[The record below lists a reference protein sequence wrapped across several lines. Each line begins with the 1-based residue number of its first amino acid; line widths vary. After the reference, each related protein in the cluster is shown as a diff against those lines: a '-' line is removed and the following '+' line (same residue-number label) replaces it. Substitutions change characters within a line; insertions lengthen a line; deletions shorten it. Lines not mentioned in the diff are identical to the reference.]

1 VQLDTILLISSLV
14 LELGLG
20 VGLVLLWRR
29 SGPSSEKSEESL
41 QRRLQGEMDRFERY
55 LDGKVDLLLAHL
67 SDLQVS
73 DAEPSEGALT
83 EGEDQTTA
91 VDLEQWRPSTDLR
104 AQGPGRRG
112 ELSEA
117 EQLDILL
124 SDPDFT
130 SGIWP
135 RMDGEFQVATAHLL
149 GFLSGQGVAEPG
161 VEPHP
166 PTAFEDGNHWDFL
179 VVWSEDAGGEGC
191 RFLIP
196 RNYSRYDPALHD
208 HLFRVRGGGP
218 GLDNFIQELRQC
230 AVLRGAGP
238 IEDLIRPELVKR
250 KGELVV

>member
-1 VQLDTILLISSLV
+1 MQLATILLTSSLV

-20 VGLVLLWRR
+20 VGLILLWRR
-29 SGPSSEKSEESL
+29 SGPSSEKSEESFK
-41 QRRLQGEMDRFERY
+41 RMLQGEMDRFERY

-67 SDLQVS
+67 ADLQAPDS
-73 DAEPSEGALT
+73 GSQEEASGQDEGPAT
-83 EGEDQTTA
+83 E
-91 VDLEQWRPSTDLR
+91 DLADWRPPQNLR
-104 AQGPGRRG
+104 PRAPGRSAD
-112 ELSEA
+112 LSEA
-117 EQLDILL
+117 ELLDILL
-124 SDPDFT
+124 SDQDFT

-135 RMDGEFQVATAHLL
+135 RMDGEYQVATAHLL

-179 VVWSEDAGGEGC
+179 VVWSEDAGGDGC

-208 HLFRVRGGGP
+208 HLFQVRGGGP

-230 AVLRGAGP
+230 AVLRGSGP
-238 IEDLIRPELVKR
+238 IEGLIRSELVER